1 MRNNKIKRALVIG
14 CAAFMIATSSFNSCF
29 TALAAETTGGTTIAG
44 DLTTDWW
51 NGFVNEDGSIYTY
64 IEKGTEVSKFQNLE
78 GNIDWNAAKADGL
91 DFVMIRL
98 AYGTTEDPYFY
109 ENLKGA
115 QAAGIKVGV
124 YLCST
129 AQNLEQTKAETE
141 LTLKMLKGYS
151 LQYPVAYDVEVNS
164 MLAGGATADDMT
176 AMIDYYC
183 KAVAASGYI
192 PIIYANKTWL
202 TKHMNLSQLPYDVWY
217 ASYPKDKVYRPV
229 SGARTTIWQSS
240 EKGTVKGIKGY
251 VTTEFSVY
259 TYGGNTGAT
268 HGNISTMQAGTVQAS
283 GASIL
288 SGAVTAAGTGAAG
301 TTAASASSQ
310 NGIDIS
316 ENGPVKGTAGT
327 EQTVIGATETPV
339 AESGSVSIVVPETT
353 GKNGW
358 VFENNNYSYYITG
371 IRQYGFVDVDG
382 KTYYLGS
389 DGVMHAGWQEI
400 NGVKYYFDASGAM
413 VKGTTVVI
421 DGIKNVFDANGVWTG
436 TSN

>member
-1 MRNNKIKRALVIG
+1 MQKNRIKKALTIG
-14 CAAFMIATSSFNSCF
+14 CTALMIAAGSIHPGI
-29 TALAAETTGGTTIAG
+29 TALAAEATTGATTVTG

-51 NGFVNEDGSIYTY
+51 NGFVNEDGTTYTY
-64 IEKGTEVSKFQNLE
+64 IEKGTEVSKFQNLD
-78 GNIDWNAAKADGL
+78 GDIDWQAAKADGL

-141 LTLKMLKGYS
+141 LTLRMLQGCT

-183 KAVAASGYI
+183 KAVAGAGYT

-240 EKGTVKGIKGY
+240 EKGTVNGIKGY
-251 VTTEFSVY
+251 VTTEFSVF
-259 TYGGNTGAT
+259 TYGGNNGVT
-268 HGNISTMQAGTVQAS
+268 HGNASSMQASAMQTGAVQTAGT
-283 GASIL
+283 SIL
-288 SGAVTAAGTGAAG
+288 AGVGETTASAEN
-301 TTAASASSQ
+301 AASADGVVISSY
-310 NGIDIS
+310 
-316 ENGPVKGTAGT
+316 GPVRGADET
-327 EQTVIGATETPV
+327 QQSVMGATSTPV
-339 AESGSVSIVVPETT
+339 TETGSVSVVVPETAAL
-353 GKNGW
+353 N
-358 VFENNNYSYYITG
+358 
-371 IRQYGFVDVDG
+371 
-382 KTYYLGS
+382 
-389 DGVMHAGWQEI
+389 
-400 NGVKYYFDASGAM
+400 DART
-413 VKGTTVVI
+413 GTT
-421 DGIKNVFDANGVWTG
+421 
-436 TSN
+436 S